1 MVGFQ
6 PFWTPQKGR
15 KSRFLRSFLG
25 CPFSRPFFLKKLAFL
40 RNFLA
45 FLHVAPKARL
55 DVDSCF
61 LLHFLRTPQAGDG
74 DATCLEKV
82 VQKWPQIL
90 ENRRFLGYL
99 SATPSWKGSQFIIFR
114 LLAIEKRSWKFFFRL
129 LVIFRQFLGSQHGL
143 NFGLK
148 MALKSIFC

>member
-15 KSRFLRSFLG
+15 KSIFLRSFLG

-114 LLAIEKRSWKFFFRL
+114 LLAIEKRSWKFFFGSWS
-129 LVIFRQFLGSQHGL
+129 FLG
-143 NFGLK
+143 NFWGPN
-148 MALKSIFC
+148 MASTSALKWL